1 MKFLLYPPKDIQNR
15 PMKQPEQANMNTG
28 HRERVQERFLNM
40 PDKELMAD
48 YEFLELVLMRA
59 IPRMDVKPLAKELL
73 KKYNSVAAV
82 LTAPEEELTTFK
94 YIKKS
99 TVALFQIIVEANKR
113 LLKTELKENP
123 VLDKWDR
130 LIDYCCLCLQNE
142 RIEHFMVLYL
152 DTRLRLIQRDIPQ
165 DGTTDRVSIYPR
177 EILKKALNLGASS
190 VVIVHNHPSEQ
201 VQPSPADI
209 AMTGELYKTL
219 MAGNIRFLDHL
230 IIGSGRKVY
239 SFSAHGQLVG
249 KSK

>member
-1 MKFLLYPPKDIQNR
+1 
-15 PMKQPEQANMNTG
+15 MKQTNIKNVALNVG
-28 HRERVQERFLNM
+28 HRERVQSRFLKM

-48 YEFLELVLMRA
+48 YEFLELILMRA

-73 KKYNSVAAV
+73 KKYNSIAAV
-82 LTAPEEELTTFK
+82 LMAPPEELMTFK
-94 YIKKS
+94 YIKQS
-99 TVALFQIIVEANKR
+99 TVSLFQMIVEANRR

-165 DGTTDRVSIYPR
+165 NGTTDRVSIYPR
-177 EILKKALNLGASS
+177 EVLKKALNLGASS
-190 VVIVHNHPSEQ
+190 VVIVHNHPSGQ

-209 AMTGELYKTL
+209 AITQELYTTL

-239 SFSAHGQLVG
+239 SFSAHGQLVQ